1 MTNRLFLTWGT
12 LIRRFCWLTLKP
24 GVEVVGG
31 RSARPN
37 EVKMAEI
44 GQSVLGEWIEV
55 SDAVARLR
63 EWVRRLT
70 SGQRI
75 ASAGDDPAGLAI
87 REELRSDIA
96 QLRQGMNN
104 LSDGLSLV
112 QTAEASAGQVQMNLN
127 RIQELATQMS
137 TGTPS
142 TEQKQIL
149 QNEINQLSKDN
160 DRILQETLFNGL
172 AVHQEQMIEVQ
183 FGDAQSIVVTTRDL
197 HAVEF
202 DFMHDPFSAAEKLQ
216 QTIEEMSDY
225 RGNLGSTAN
234 RLEQAGEAAAQ
245 QAENLLRTESQISD
259 LNTAIAMAAK
269 TAQDVLMQSVV
280 AVQVHADSFSEVILR
295 LLR

>member
-1 MTNRLFLTWGT
+1 
-12 LIRRFCWLTLKP
+12 
-24 GVEVVGG
+24 
-31 RSARPN
+31 
-37 EVKMAEI
+37 MAEI